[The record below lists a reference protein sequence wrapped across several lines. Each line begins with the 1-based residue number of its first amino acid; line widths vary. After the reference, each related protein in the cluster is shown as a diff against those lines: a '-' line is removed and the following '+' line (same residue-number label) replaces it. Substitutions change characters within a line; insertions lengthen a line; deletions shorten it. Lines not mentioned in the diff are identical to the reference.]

1 MPTHQEQIAKTN
13 AAILNA
19 LVTVG
24 KTKSLNQITVSDLTR
39 LSGISRGTFY
49 LHYLDK
55 DDLVTK
61 VKDSISS
68 KFQLML
74 DTGID
79 GTMNY
84 QDLSVGQ
91 PYPVIED
98 IVAFAAENKA
108 MLSFLFGPNGDPAFA
123 TSITAMLQKSIL
135 GELKR
140 VKGEATFI
148 RDLPQEYAL
157 CIVTNAIMS
166 VLLTWLSSDDLL
178 SENELS
184 KVIMRALY
192 LSPYDLLGITAR

>member
-1 MPTHQEQIAKTN
+1 MPTHQERIAQTD

-24 KTKSLNQITVSDLTR
+24 RTKSLNRITVSDLTR

-55 DDLVTK
+55 DDLVTT
-61 VKDSISS
+61 VENSIFSS
-68 KFQLML
+68 FQLML

-108 MLSFLFGPNGDPAFA
+108 ILSFLFGPNGDPAFA
-123 TSITAMLQKSIL
+123 ASITAMLQKSIL
-135 GELKR
+135 SELKR
-140 VKGEATFI
+140 VKGTAVF
-148 RDLPQEYAL
+148 RNDLPQQYSL
-157 CIVTNAIMS
+157 CLVTNAIMS
-166 VLLTWLSSDDLL
+166 VVLTWLSSDDLL

-184 KVIMRALY
+184 KVIMRTLY
-192 LSPYDLLGITAR
+192 LSPYDLLGITVR

>member
-1 MPTHQEQIAKTN
+1 MPTHQEQIAQTD

-19 LVTVG
+19 LVTAG

-39 LSGISRGTFY
+39 LSRISRGTFY

-55 DDLVTK
+55 DDLVTN
-61 VKDSISS
+61 VENSLSS

-84 QDLSVGQ
+84 QDLSSGQ
-91 PYPVIED
+91 PYPVVED

-108 MLSFLFGPNGDPAFA
+108 ILSFLFGPNGDPAFA
-123 TSITAMLQKSIL
+123 NAITALLQKSIL
-135 GELKR
+135 SELKR
-140 VKGEATFI
+140 VKGAAKF
-148 RDLPQEYAL
+148 RNDLPQKYAL

-166 VLLTWLSSDDLL
+166 VILTWLSNEDSLTQ
-178 SENELS
+178 SELS
-184 KVIMRALY
+184 KVIMRTLY
-192 LSPYDLLGITAR
+192 LSPYDVLGIKAQ

>member
-1 MPTHQEQIAKTN
+1 
-13 AAILNA
+13 
-19 LVTVG
+19 LVTAG

-55 DDLVTK
+55 DDLVTT
-61 VKDSISS
+61 VENSLSS

-84 QDLSVGQ
+84 QDLSAGQ

-123 TSITAMLQKSIL
+123 NAITALLQKSIL
-135 GELKR
+135 SELKR
-140 VKGEATFI
+140 VKGTAKF
-148 RDLPQEYAL
+148 RNDLPQKYAL

-166 VLLTWLSSDDLL
+166 VILTWLSNEDSL
-178 SENELS
+178 SQSELS
-184 KVIMRALY
+184 KVIMRTLY
-192 LSPYDLLGITAR
+192 LSPYDVLGIKGQ